1 MAKNETLSSV
11 LNLNGENVLEIM
23 LGKENITER
32 YDTALAIVQKEVEPI
47 LWGYLKG
54 QNVKEL
60 VEKQQ
65 SIEELEELDIKL
77 HPENFNQ
84 TLANCIDKLDFP
96 IAGKV
101 YLYGL
106 WLQSF
111 TNSSIR
117 YFQDMMRIRAEII
130 ERKKASSKIILP

>member
-1 MAKNETLSSV
+1 MAKKATLSSV
-11 LNLNGENVLEIM
+11 LDLTGENVLEIM

-32 YDTALAIVQKEVEPI
+32 YDAALATVQKEVEHI
-47 LWGYLKG
+47 LWEYLKG

-65 SIEELEELDIKL
+65 TIEELEALDIKL
-77 HPENFNQ
+77 HPENFNE
-84 TLANCIDKLDFP
+84 TLANCIDTLDFP
-96 IAGKV
+96 ISGKV
-101 YLYGL
+101 YLYGI

-117 YFQDMMRIRAEII
+117 YFQDMLRIRAEII
-130 ERKKASSKIILP
+130 ERKKAGSRIILP